1 MAATTNTTEK
11 KKISLKEYF
20 RGIKIETKKVVWP
33 TKEELAS
40 YTGIVVF
47 TCAVF
52 AIGFW
57 AIDTGCL
64 LVLKN
69 LLGITINM

>member
-1 MAATTNTTEK
+1 MATA
-11 KKISLKEYF
+11 KKIEDKKFSLKEYF

-33 TKEELAS
+33 DREELVS
-40 YTGIVVF
+40 YTGVVVF
-47 TCAVF
+47 TCAIF

-69 LLGITINM
+69 LLGVTINM